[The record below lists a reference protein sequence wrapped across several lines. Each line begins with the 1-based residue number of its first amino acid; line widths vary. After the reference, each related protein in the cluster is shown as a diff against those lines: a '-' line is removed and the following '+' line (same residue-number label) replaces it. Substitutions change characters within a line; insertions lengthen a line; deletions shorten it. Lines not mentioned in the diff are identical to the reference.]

1 MIGDGADPKRIYESA
16 DGARWQAKRTNAA
29 WGARYKSA
37 DVSFAGALWRM
48 GGFEPRGSE
57 RRYFN
62 DVWHSV
68 DGTRWRRVIAAAA
81 WSPRSHAHV
90 IAFRDSLWLIGGE
103 PNDGVVWS
111 THDGVT
117 WVSHRETGLPA
128 ATPQAV
134 VTFEGALWIVGHGR
148 WDDATNDIW
157 TSVDGAHWSRVLA
170 QAPWEARTDPGIG
183 VAQGRLWVIAGAG
196 HRDVWSSSDGR
207 KWVRSDADLPGPPRT
222 ADFVVSFRAAVW
234 VFGGKTGGAGGTGF
248 WDGIYMLR

>member
-1 MIGDGADPKRIYESA
+1 MVCVAASYLVTRVFLALPAEAWHVVRPPGDGCLPPACRDGQWPMATPVLVHADRFVMIGDGADPKRIYESA

-37 DVSFAGALWRM
+37 DASFAGALWRM

-111 THDGVT
+111 THDGVK
-117 WVSHRETGLPA
+117 WVPHRETSLPA
-128 ATPQAV
+128 VTPQAV
-134 VTFEGALWIVGHGR
+134 VTFAGALWIVGHGR
-148 WDDATNDIW
+148 WMTQRM
-157 TSVDGAHWSRVLA
+157 TSGPRSM
-170 QAPWEARTDPGIG
+170 ARTG
-183 VAQGRLWVIAGAG
+183 AEFSLKRRGR
-196 HRDVWSSSDGR
+196 R
-207 KWVRSDADLPGPPRT
+207 GPT
-222 ADFVVSFRAAVW
+222 RA
-234 VFGGKTGGAGGTGF
+234 
-248 WDGIYMLR
+248 